1 MNAGHNVL
9 MMANTG
15 VGKSVCISSFLNEM
29 VALGKTK
36 HLRPNPPTQYV
47 PS

>member
-9 MMANTG
+9 LMANTG

-29 VALGKTK
+29 VALGET
-36 HLRPNPPTQYV
+36 
-47 PS
+47 